1 MESNAWAGGGDRAF
15 SILLDLP
22 GAFLHKLK
30 YRLARLGGPEFRVK
44 GEKVLGRTV
53 AALPPALLQQELCP
67 VQVSLEHAKEMWDK
81 PGPAG
86 WPVHSGTGSL

>member
-1 MESNAWAGGGDRAF
+1 MPGQGGDRAF

-44 GEKVLGRTV
+44 EEKVLGRTV
-53 AALPPALLQQELCP
+53 AALPPSP
-67 VQVSLEHAKEMWDK
+67 
-81 PGPAG
+81 PAAG
-86 WPVHSGTGSL
+86 AMSRSGVPRTYQGDVG